1 VVTLGDM
8 NDQGF
13 EPAITTLEQGGVMA
27 DPVSRLPLAQRYDYV
42 FDGDSESLSALLVSP
57 APNRLVTSAIPVHIN
72 ADFAGQ
78 TSDHDPLLAYI
89 NPPR

>member
-13 EPAITTLEQGGVMA
+13 EPAITTLEQGGVMT

-42 FDGDSESLSALLVSP
+42 FDGDSLSALLVSP
-57 APNRLVTSAIPVHIN
+57 ALNRLVASAIPVHIN

-78 TSDHDPLLAYI
+78 ASDHDPLLAYI

>member
-1 VVTLGDM
+1 MSLGSR
-8 NDQGF
+8 GRTGTRGSV
-13 EPAITTLEQGGVMA
+13 PGLPGGA
-27 DPVSRLPLAQRYDYV
+27 LTDPINRLPLAQRYDYV
-42 FDGDSESLSALLVSP
+42 FDGDSETLSGLLVSP
-57 APNRLVTSAIPVHIN
+57 ALNRQVASEIPVHVN